1 MHLGDSK
8 NETSYLGTLT
18 DNPPDEAKTGSF
30 PKQAEHARP
39 IDYPKVMHPAS
50 KITQFTEYSQY
61 KLMPNAE
68 GTGILWDSVKEN
80 FLSPASIPMKV
91 RSRTLDFTWQSS
103 IFNINLLFSMLLGAS
118 KKTAFSIHFRP
129 VSNHDPYPCHLCS
142 SRVLHNCFQPA

>member
-8 NETSYLGTLT
+8 KETNYSDTLT
-18 DNPPDEAKTGSF
+18 DNPPDAAKTGYL

-39 IDYPKVMHPAS
+39 IDYPKVMDPAS
-50 KITQFTEYSQY
+50 NITQFTEYSQY

-91 RSRTLDFTWQSS
+91 LSRTLDFTWQSS
-103 IFNINLLFSMLLGAS
+103 IFNIDELFPLLLGAS
-118 KKTAFSIHFRP
+118 KKNSIF
-129 VSNHDPYPCHLCS
+129 NT
-142 SRVLHNCFQPA
+142 F